1 MLVGNL
7 EFDNS
12 GSSVDR
18 RVGDLLR
25 ETKDRI
31 KSQICGLGADSS
43 SGVAVI
49 SDCQTDHGQTNYY
62 VANSETY
69 NLLHCDAAP
78 A

>member
-12 GSSVDR
+12 GSSVNR

-25 ETKDRI
+25 EAKDRA

-43 SGVAVI
+43 SGVAII
-49 SDCQTDHGQTNYY
+49 SDCQADCGQTNHY
-62 VANSETY
+62 VASSETY
-69 NLLHCDAAP
+69 NLLHCDAAL